1 MKLTISKSKNSVHFY
16 VQKSVRRKEGGTTS
30 IMVETLGS
38 LEEVKTR
45 AGGKDPYEWAR
56 AYVDELNRKEYEEK
70 KEIILRYSP
79 SKLIKPGEQRSY
91 NCGYLFLKKILNR
104 LGLPKICAEI
114 AKRHSYEYDLN
125 DILSD
130 LICTRIL
137 YPSSKRSSTR
147 LAKDFLEAPSYE
159 LHDVYRSLTVLS
171 EENDFI
177 QSELYRNSQ
186 SVLPRRKD
194 ILYYDCTNYFFEL
207 EEASGLREYGHGKE
221 GRPLP
226 IVGMGLFIDNDG
238 IPLAFDVYPGNSNEQ
253 PTLKPLERKII
264 KDYGLGELIV
274 CTDAGLS
281 SVPNRKFN
289 DVEIG
294 GISKRNF
301 ITTQSIKMLP
311 AYLQDFVFE
320 DGGWQLEGGSREYR
334 LSELSEEDDYDKIF
348 YKERW
353 ITEELTEKEKEK
365 GTKPFEQRLI
375 VSYSIKY
382 KKYLEKI
389 RAAQVGRA
397 VKMLENGSY
406 KKRGKSQ
413 NDPKRFI
420 AHDLTTKDGEICEID
435 IPYIDE
441 GAIIEEAKYDGF
453 YAVCTSLD
461 TKSTGEIVKINAGR
475 WQIEE
480 CFRIMKTEFRA
491 RPVYVQRDDRIKA
504 HFLTCFM
511 ALMVYRILE
520 KELNEQFTTD
530 QLIDTLKRMNMQC
543 SGDRQAYLPAYTRTE
558 ITDALHENAGF
569 RTDYEIITA
578 SSMRKI
584 IRSTKK

>member
-1 MKLTISKSKNSVHFY
+1 MKLTVSKSKNSVHFY

-56 AYVDELNRKEYEEK
+56 AYVEELNRKEYEEK

-91 NCGYLFLKKILNR
+91 NCGYLFLRKILNR
-104 LGLPKICAEI
+104 LGIPKICAEI
-114 AKRHSYEYDLN
+114 AGRHSFEYDLGA
-125 DILSD
+125 ILSD
-130 LICTRIL
+130 LVCTRIL
-137 YPSSKRSSTR
+137 YPSSKLSSCR

-159 LHDVYRSLTVLS
+159 LHDVYRSLSVLS

-186 SVLPRRKD
+186 KVLPRKKD

-238 IPLAFDVYPGNSNEQ
+238 IPLAFDIFPGNKNEQ
-253 PTLKPLERKII
+253 PTLRPLERKII
-264 KDYGLGELIV
+264 KDYGLGEIIV

-281 SVPNRKFN
+281 SAPNRKFN
-289 DVEIG
+289 DVEID
-294 GISKRNF
+294 GIKKRSF

-311 AYLQDFVFE
+311 VYLKEFVFG
-320 DGGWQLEGGSREYR
+320 DSGWQLEGGSREYR
-334 LSELSEEDDYDKIF
+334 LSELSEEEDYDKVF

-353 ITEELTEKEKEK
+353 ITEELTEKEKENGK
-365 GTKPFEQRLI
+365 KPLEQRLI

-382 KKYLEKI
+382 KKYQEKI
-389 RAAQVGRA
+389 RAAQIRRA
-397 VKMLENGSY
+397 VKMLEAGSY

-420 AHDLTTKDGEICEID
+420 AHDLTTRDGDICEID

-441 GAIIEEAKYDGF
+441 GAIAEEARYDGF
-453 YAVCTSLD
+453 YAICTSLD
-461 TKSTGEIVKINAGR
+461 NKSAGEIVRINANR

-491 RPVYVQRDDRIKA
+491 RPVYVQRDDRIRA
-504 HFLTCFM
+504 HFLTCFL

-520 KELNEQFTTD
+520 KELDEKFTVE
-530 QLIDTLKRMNMQC
+530 QLIDTLKRMNMQ
-543 SGDRQAYLPAYTRTE
+543 SPGNGQGYIPAYTRTE

-569 RTDYEIITA
+569 RTDYEIVTA
-578 SSMRKI
+578 PSMKKI
-584 IRSTKK
+584 IRSIKK